1 MKKFLAIILSVVACC
16 ALFSGCSSKSE
27 KIVTSELDERF
38 LILNDTN
45 NGWSGYRQIIV
56 DKETGVMYL
65 FVGIGY
71 RGGLTVM
78 VDSEGNPLIYNGEY
92 GE

>member
-16 ALFSGCSSKSE
+16 ALFSGCSSTTE
-27 KIVTSELDERF
+27 KIETSKLDERF
-38 LILNDTN
+38 LILKDTN
-45 NGWSGYRQIIV
+45 SGLGFRSIIV

-65 FVGIGY
+65 FVGNGY

-78 VDSEGNPLIYNGEY
+78 FDSEGKPLIYNGEY